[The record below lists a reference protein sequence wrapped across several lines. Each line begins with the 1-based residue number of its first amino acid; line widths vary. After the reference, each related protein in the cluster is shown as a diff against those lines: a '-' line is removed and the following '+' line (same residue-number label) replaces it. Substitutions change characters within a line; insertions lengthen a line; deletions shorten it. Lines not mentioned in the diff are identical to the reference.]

1 MKLTNWTKF
10 LWDLRNFDAPKSD
23 LPSHYV
29 IRRAARNE
37 EEVVRKAI
45 FSAFSLDSDW
55 SDSLNRIW
63 PTLNEQIGETFNA
76 KEPKCLVL
84 THGTRIIGA
93 SILSTDPEATYQ
105 VVSGPCIL
113 VEYRNRGLGTV
124 LLAASLTFLREAGLD
139 YAGGIT
145 KKNIPAAKFVY
156 HKFGGRGEPY
166 ESETELVAS

>member
-1 MKLTNWTKF
+1 MKLDNWLKF
-10 LWDLRNFDAPKSD
+10 LWDLRTFEAPASE

-29 IRRAARNE
+29 IRRAARTE
-37 EEVVRKAI
+37 EDVVRKAI

-63 PTLNEQIGETFNA
+63 PTLNVQIEDAFKS

-84 THGTRIIGA
+84 THGTRVIGT
-93 SILSTDPEATYQ
+93 SILSTEADAAYQ

-113 VEYRNRGLGTV
+113 VEYRNRGLGSV

-139 YAGGIT
+139 SASGIT
-145 KKNIPAAKFVY
+145 KKTIPAAKFVY
-156 HKFGGRGEPY
+156 HKFGGRSEPY
-166 ESETELVAS
+166 ESEPDLAVS